1 MNQIYIRDNFL
12 MIRDGD
18 GKDSGELKRQLC
30 RYYEERNAEDIDRLP
45 RVTEKNVLILKYYS
59 FENYFL
65 DPKVMARIGVL
76 DSEDQ
81 FYEIFLEKWHEY
93 LYRLRSG
100 EKLRTVVGHDF
111 ETPDDVKGH
120 MEEIRIHLRGHN
132 LYDIYYGRYKDRE
145 REILGRYI
153 DEAPRED
160 FADILDSIDR
170 FIYFESRK
178 K

>member
-1 MNQIYIRDNFL
+1 M
-12 MIRDGD
+12 
-18 GKDSGELKRQLC
+18 
-30 RYYEERNAEDIDRLP
+30 
-45 RVTEKNVLILKYYS
+45 
-59 FENYFL
+59 
-65 DPKVMARIGVL
+65 L

-145 REILGRYI
+145 RRSWGAISMKRRGKISRISWILLTVLS
-153 DEAPRED
+153 
-160 FADILDSIDR
+160 ILR
-170 FIYFESRK
+170 AERNEWRHW
-178 K
+178 

>member
-1 MNQIYIRDNFL
+1 MR
-12 MIRDGD
+12 
-18 GKDSGELKRQLC
+18 
-30 RYYEERNAEDIDRLP
+30 A
-45 RVTEKNVLILKYYS
+45 
-59 FENYFL
+59 
-65 DPKVMARIGVL
+65 
-76 DSEDQ
+76 
-81 FYEIFLEKWHEY
+81 
-93 LYRLRSG
+93 
-100 EKLRTVVGHDF
+100 VVGHDF